1 MQRVFSIVVASLVLL
16 AGGPAFHAAQG
27 ELTTVDALMRQAR
40 ARVNGAARVALAP
53 DTPEAART
61 ADRFEQAGGR
71 TPNYVRVLSARIPNA
86 GRAFEAAFRSMLL
99 DGAIEP
105 EVKMAL
111 GLRVA
116 QVNAS
121 PYVAAHLSR
130 LLDGTERGRQLLT
143 QLKTGS
149 LDRMKPADRL
159 AVHYGEA
166 LSRDVHGIGEED
178 FRTIRGYYN
187 DGQIVELT
195 LVDSFFNYFTRMVE
209 ALNLPVES
217 WALDTKFTPPADA
230 AFAPVRERVNLI
242 SDEQLTWAK
251 SVGNGAGRGNAP
263 APAGAFTLV
272 NSQRA
277 MMLSPVIT
285 TAWRGYTGALGTGA
299 VVDRETLLQ
308 VSFAVSMANGCRYC
322 TLHQVQGLRRLGVSI
337 DKLVAMRKDDSALT
351 PKELVAVEFARK
363 STRSPSSITEADYD
377 RLVKTF
383 GDRGALD
390 VLLQTCNF
398 AFMNRFT
405 DNLGLPSEDEAVKTY
420 REVYGADF
428 QPIKSS
434 AR

>member
-1 MQRVFSIVVASLVLL
+1 MRKVFSIVVLGLVIL
-16 AGGPAFHAAQG
+16 AAAAFGSAQG
-27 ELTTVDALMRQAR
+27 DLAAIDALARQAR

-53 DTPEAART
+53 DTSEPGRT
-61 ADRFEQAGGR
+61 ADRFEQSAGR
-71 TPNYVRVLSARIPNA
+71 TPNYARALAAQIPNA
-86 GRAFEAAFRSMLL
+86 GRTFEAAFRSMLF

-130 LLDGTERGRQLLT
+130 LLDGTERGRLLLT
-143 QLKTGS
+143 QLKSGS
-149 LDRMKPADRL
+149 LDRMRPADRL

-166 LSRDVHGIGEED
+166 LSRDVHGIGDED
-178 FRTIRGYYN
+178 FRAIRGYYN

-217 WALDTKFTPPADA
+217 WAIDTKFTPPADA

-242 SDEQLTWAK
+242 SDDQLTWAR
-251 SVGNGAGRGNAP
+251 SIGNGSGRGNGP
-263 APAGAFTLV
+263 AQAGAFNLV

-285 TAWRGYTGALGTGA
+285 TAWRGYTGTLGTGA

-308 VSFAVSMANGCRYC
+308 VSFAVSMTNGCRYC

-363 STRSPSSITEADYD
+363 STRSPGSITDADYD

-405 DNLGLPSEDEAVKTY
+405 DNLGLPSEDEAVKIY
-420 REVYGADF
+420 REVYGTDF
-428 QPIKSS
+428 QPVKKSG
-434 AR
+434 R